1 MAVYGP
7 IGAEELYHYGIPKK
21 SGRYPY
27 GSGKEPYQDDPKKR
41 RLNKDESA
49 PKAKPSSKVSAQKT
63 SSKKPESIWA
73 KHRRLQAEK
82 RDAELREAKRKAA
95 TQAEEEQ
102 KKAEAAKPLS
112 EKVKGMTDAELN
124 SAIARLRLE
133 QTYMSMLNP
142 SSQQSQQPQAQQ
154 QAQKVKN
161 TVDKGKRLIDR
172 MKSGSKDIA
181 DLSQNIGNIMGGAQ
195 KAYANYQSIMTL
207 MEIEKK
213 RKGG

>member
-1 MAVYGP
+1 MAVYGD
-7 IGAEELYHYGIPKK
+7 ELYHYGIPRK

-49 PKAKPSSKVSAQKT
+49 PKAISKR
-63 SSKKPESIWA
+63 PESIWA

-82 RDAELREAKRKAA
+82 RNAELREAKRKAA
-95 TQAEEEQ
+95 VRAEEERKKEEASKPPSQ
-102 KKAEAAKPLS
+102 KAKEMS
-112 EKVKGMTDAELN
+112 DEELVR
-124 SAIARLRLE
+124 AINRLRLE

-142 SSQQSQQPQAQQ
+142 SNQQSQQQQAQQ
-154 QAQKVKN
+154 QAQKIKT
-161 TVDKGKRLIDR
+161 TVDKGKRLIDK

-195 KAYANYQSIMTL
+195 KAYANYQSIMKL
-207 MEIEKK
+207 MDIEKK

>member
-1 MAVYGP
+1 MAVFGP
-7 IGAEELYHYGIPKK
+7 MGAEELYHYGVPRK

-27 GSGKEPYQDDPKKR
+27 GSGKEPYQDNPKKR

-49 PKAKPSSKVSAQKT
+49 PKATSNARVSTQKN

-82 RDAELREAKRKAA
+82 RDAEIREAKRKATA
-95 TQAEEEQ
+95 QVEEKR
-102 KKAEAAKPLS
+102 KKEEAAKTPS
-112 EKVKGMTDAELN
+112 QKAKEMSDEELVR
-124 SAIARLRLE
+124 AINRLRLE

-142 SSQQSQQPQAQQ
+142 SNQQSQQQQAQQ
-154 QAQKVKN
+154 QAQKIKA
-161 TVDKGKRLIDR
+161 TVDKGKRLIDK

-195 KAYANYQSIMTL
+195 KAYANYQSIMKL
-207 MEIEKK
+207 MDIEKK

>member
-7 IGAEELYHYGIPKK
+7 IGAEELYHYGIPRK

-27 GSGKEPYQDDPKKR
+27 GSGKEPYQDNPEKR

-49 PKAKPSSKVSAQKT
+49 PKATSKRL
-63 SSKKPESIWA
+63 ESIWA

-82 RDAELREAKRKAA
+82 RDAEIREAKRKAA
-95 TQAEEEQ
+95 VRAEEER
-102 KKAEAAKPLS
+102 KKEEAAKSPS
-112 EKVKGMTDAELN
+112 QKAKEMSDEELVR
-124 SAIARLRLE
+124 AINRLRLE

-142 SSQQSQQPQAQQ
+142 PNQQSQQQ
-154 QAQKVKN
+154 QAQKIKA
-161 TVDKGKRLIDR
+161 TVDKGKRLIDK

-181 DLSQNIGNIMGGAQ
+181 DLSQNFGNIMGGAQ
-195 KAYANYQSIMTL
+195 KAYANYQSIMKL
-207 MEIEKK
+207 MDIEKK

>member
-1 MAVYGP
+1 MAVYGD
-7 IGAEELYHYGIPKK
+7 EFYHYGVPRK

-27 GSGKEPYQDDPKKR
+27 GSGKEPYQDNPKKR

-49 PKAKPSSKVSAQKT
+49 PKAT
-63 SSKKPESIWA
+63 SRRPESIWA

-82 RDAELREAKRKAA
+82 RDAEIREAKRKAA
-95 TQAEEEQ
+95 VRAEEER
-102 KKAEAAKPLS
+102 KKEEAAKPPS
-112 EKVKGMTDAELN
+112 QKAKEMSDEELVR
-124 SAIARLRLE
+124 AINRLRLE

-142 SSQQSQQPQAQQ
+142 SDQQSQQQQAQQ
-154 QAQKVKN
+154 QAQKIKA
-161 TVDKGKRLIDR
+161 TVDKGKRLIDK

-195 KAYANYQSIMTL
+195 KAYANYQSIMKL
-207 MEIEKK
+207 MDIEKK

>member
-1 MAVYGP
+1 MAVYGD
-7 IGAEELYHYGIPKK
+7 ELYHYGVPRK

-27 GSGKEPYQDDPKKR
+27 GSGKEPYQDNPKKR

-49 PKAKPSSKVSAQKT
+49 SKAT
-63 SSKKPESIWA
+63 SRRPESIWA

-82 RDAELREAKRKAA
+82 RDAEIREAKRKVAVR
-95 TQAEEEQ
+95 AEEER
-102 KKAEAAKPLS
+102 KKEEAAKPPS
-112 EKVKGMTDAELN
+112 QKAKEMSDEELVR
-124 SAIARLRLE
+124 AINRLRLE

-142 SSQQSQQPQAQQ
+142 SNQQSQQQQAQQ
-154 QAQKVKN
+154 QAQKIKA
-161 TVDKGKRLIDR
+161 TVDKGKRLIDK

-195 KAYANYQSIMTL
+195 KAYANYQSIMKL
-207 MEIEKK
+207 MDIEKK

>member
-1 MAVYGP
+1 MAVYGD
-7 IGAEELYHYGIPKK
+7 ELYHYGVPRK

-27 GSGKEPYQDDPKKR
+27 GSGKEPYQDNPKKR

-49 PKAKPSSKVSAQKT
+49 PKATSKRS
-63 SSKKPESIWA
+63 ESIWA

-82 RDAELREAKRKAA
+82 RNAELREAKRKAA
-95 TQAEEEQ
+95 VQAEEER
-102 KKAEAAKPLS
+102 KKEEAAKPPS
-112 EKVKGMTDAELN
+112 QKAKEMSDEELVR
-124 SAIARLRLE
+124 AINRLRLE

-142 SSQQSQQPQAQQ
+142 SNQQSQQQQAQQ
-154 QAQKVKN
+154 QAQKIKA
-161 TVDKGKRLIDR
+161 TVDKGKRLIDK

-195 KAYANYQSIMTL
+195 KAYANYQSIMKL
-207 MEIEKK
+207 MDIEKK

>member
-1 MAVYGP
+1 MAVYGD
-7 IGAEELYHYGIPKK
+7 ELYHYGVPRK

-27 GSGKEPYQDDPKKR
+27 GSGKEPYQDNPKKR

-49 PKAKPSSKVSAQKT
+49 PKAT
-63 SSKKPESIWA
+63 SRRPESIWA

-82 RDAELREAKRKAA
+82 RDAEIREAKRKVAVR
-95 TQAEEEQ
+95 AEEER
-102 KKAEAAKPLS
+102 KKEEAAKPPS
-112 EKVKGMTDAELN
+112 QKAKEMSDEELVR
-124 SAIARLRLE
+124 AINRLRLE

-142 SSQQSQQPQAQQ
+142 SNQQSQQQQAQQ
-154 QAQKVKN
+154 QAQKIKA
-161 TVDKGKRLIDR
+161 TVDKGKRLIDK

-195 KAYANYQSIMTL
+195 KAYANYQSIIKL
-207 MEIEKK
+207 MGIEKK

>member
-1 MAVYGP
+1 MAVYGD
-7 IGAEELYHYGIPKK
+7 ELYHYGVPRK

-27 GSGKEPYQDDPKKR
+27 GSGKEPYQDNPKKR

-49 PKAKPSSKVSAQKT
+49 PKAISKR
-63 SSKKPESIWA
+63 PESIWA

-82 RDAELREAKRKAA
+82 RNAELREAKRKAA
-95 TQAEEEQ
+95 AQAEEKR
-102 KKAEAAKPLS
+102 KKEEAAKPPS
-112 EKVKGMTDAELN
+112 QKAKEMSDEELVR
-124 SAIARLRLE
+124 AINRLRLE

-142 SSQQSQQPQAQQ
+142 SNQQSQQQQAQQ
-154 QAQKVKN
+154 QAQKIKA
-161 TVDKGKRLIDR
+161 TVDKGKRLIDK

-195 KAYANYQSIMTL
+195 KAYANYQSIMKL
-207 MEIEKK
+207 MDIEKK

>member
-1 MAVYGP
+1 MAVYGN
-7 IGAEELYHYGIPKK
+7 ELYHYGVPRK

-49 PKAKPSSKVSAQKT
+49 PKAKPSSKTSVQKN

-82 RDAELREAKRKAA
+82 RDVELREAKRKAA
-95 TQAEEEQ
+95 VREEEER
-102 KKAEAAKPLS
+102 KKEEAAKPPS
-112 EKVKGMTDAELN
+112 QKAKEMSDEELIR
-124 SAIARLRLE
+124 AINRLRLE
-133 QTYMSMLNP
+133 QTYMSMVNP
-142 SSQQSQQPQAQQ
+142 SNQQSQQQQ
-154 QAQKVKN
+154 SQKIKT
-161 TVDKGKRLIDR
+161 TVDKGKRLIDK

-195 KAYANYQSIMTL
+195 KAYANYQSIMKL
-207 MEIEKK
+207 MEIAKK
-213 RKGG
+213 QKGD

>member
-1 MAVYGP
+1 MTVYGD
-7 IGAEELYHYGIPKK
+7 ELYHYGVPRK

-27 GSGKEPYQDDPKKR
+27 GSGKEPYQDNPKKR

-49 PKAKPSSKVSAQKT
+49 PKAT
-63 SSKKPESIWA
+63 SRRPESIWA

-82 RDAELREAKRKAA
+82 RDAEIREAKRKAA
-95 TQAEEEQ
+95 VRAEEER
-102 KKAEAAKPLS
+102 KKEEAAKPPS
-112 EKVKGMTDAELN
+112 QKAKEMSDEELVR
-124 SAIARLRLE
+124 AINRLRLE

-142 SSQQSQQPQAQQ
+142 SNQQSQQQQAQQ
-154 QAQKVKN
+154 QAQKIKA
-161 TVDKGKRLIDR
+161 TVDKGKRLIDK

-195 KAYANYQSIMTL
+195 KAYANYQSIIKL
-207 MEIEKK
+207 MDIEKK

>member
-1 MAVYGP
+1 MAVYGD
-7 IGAEELYHYGIPKK
+7 ELYHYGIPRK

-49 PKAKPSSKVSAQKT
+49 PKARSAAKVASAQKNFA
-63 SSKKPESIWA
+63 KKPESIWA

-95 TQAEEEQ
+95 AQ
-102 KKAEAAKPLS
+102 AEAAKPPS
-112 EKVKGMTDAELN
+112 QKAKEMSDEELVR
-124 SAIARLRLE
+124 AINRLRLE
-133 QTYMSMLNP
+133 QTYMSMVNP
-142 SSQQSQQPQAQQ
+142 SNHQSQQQQAQQ
-154 QAQKVKN
+154 QAQKIKT
-161 TVDKGKRLIDR
+161 TVDKGKRLIDK

-195 KAYANYQSIMTL
+195 KAYANYQSIIKL
-207 MEIEKK
+207 MDVEKK

>member
-1 MAVYGP
+1 MAVYGD
-7 IGAEELYHYGIPKK
+7 ELYHYGVPRK

-27 GSGKEPYQDDPKKR
+27 GSGKEPYQDNPKKR

-49 PKAKPSSKVSAQKT
+49 PKAT
-63 SSKKPESIWA
+63 SRRPESIWA

-82 RDAELREAKRKAA
+82 RDAEIREAKRKAA
-95 TQAEEEQ
+95 VRAEEER
-102 KKAEAAKPLS
+102 KKKEAAKPPS
-112 EKVKGMTDAELN
+112 QKAKEMSDEELVR
-124 SAIARLRLE
+124 AINRLRLE

-142 SSQQSQQPQAQQ
+142 SNQQSQQQQAQQ
-154 QAQKVKN
+154 QAQKIKA
-161 TVDKGKRLIDR
+161 TVDKGKRLIDK

-195 KAYANYQSIMTL
+195 KAYANYQSIIKL
-207 MEIEKK
+207 MDIEKK

>member
-1 MAVYGP
+1 MAVYGD
-7 IGAEELYHYGIPKK
+7 ELYHYGVPRK

-27 GSGKEPYQDDPKKR
+27 GSGKEPYQDNPKKR

-49 PKAKPSSKVSAQKT
+49 PKAT
-63 SSKKPESIWA
+63 SRRPESIWA

-82 RDAELREAKRKAA
+82 RDAEIREAKRKAA
-95 TQAEEEQ
+95 IRAEEER
-102 KKAEAAKPLS
+102 KKEEAAKPPS
-112 EKVKGMTDAELN
+112 QKAKEMSDEELVR
-124 SAIARLRLE
+124 AINRLRLE

-142 SSQQSQQPQAQQ
+142 SNQQSQQQQAQQ
-154 QAQKVKN
+154 QAQKIKA
-161 TVDKGKRLIDR
+161 TVDKGKRLIDK

-195 KAYANYQSIMTL
+195 KAYANYQSIMKL
-207 MEIEKK
+207 MDIEKK

>member
-1 MAVYGP
+1 MAVYGD
-7 IGAEELYHYGIPKK
+7 ELYHYGVPRK

-27 GSGKEPYQDDPKKR
+27 GSGKEPYQDNPKKR

-49 PKAKPSSKVSAQKT
+49 PKAISKR
-63 SSKKPESIWA
+63 PESIWA

-82 RDAELREAKRKAA
+82 RNAELREAKRKAA
-95 TQAEEEQ
+95 VQAEEKR
-102 KKAEAAKPLS
+102 KKEEAAKPPS
-112 EKVKGMTDAELN
+112 QKAKEMSDEELVR
-124 SAIARLRLE
+124 AINRLRLE

-142 SSQQSQQPQAQQ
+142 SNQQSQQQQAQQ
-154 QAQKVKN
+154 QAQKIKA
-161 TVDKGKRLIDR
+161 TVDKGKRLIDK

-195 KAYANYQSIMTL
+195 KAYANYQSIIKL
-207 MEIEKK
+207 MDIEKK